1 MELIS
6 LVFKDIL
13 LNDTS
18 ERMISILVIG
28 FVTLSILL
36 LLNLIK
42 VHKLKSKIKQLENTQ
57 K

>member
-28 FVTLSILL
+28 FVTLSILQ